1 MNNTSEHLQVNRQPS
16 TKKQWVTPKAEVV
29 SNDAVQ
35 GGTKAGGQE
44 GHLTIHASYAYSGS

>member
-35 GGTKAGGQE
+35 SGSKAGGVE
-44 GHLTIHASYAYSGS
+44 GHVTIHATYVYAGS